1 MRILIADDEPVVR
14 SGVRLTIAKRSD
26 WEVCAEARTGD
37 EALALARRHR
47 PDIAI
52 IDLNIPMDLQISGLS
67 SLDAALGIKRTLP
80 GVELIVLTSYYSKAL
95 LYEVM
100 KLGALGLVLKSD
112 VERDLESAIEAVRR
126 REPYIS
132 RHLDALLPNSP
143 RTTPLELLL
152 TGGPSLTRAER
163 AEVRS
168 IADQIRQ
175 LL

>member
-1 MRILIADDEPVVR
+1 MRILIADDQAVVR
-14 SGVRLTIAKRSD
+14 SNLRAILARRID
-26 WEVCAEARTGD
+26 WEVCAEAKTGD
-37 EALALARRHR
+37 EAVALAKRQR
-47 PDIAI
+47 PDIVV
-52 IDLNIPMDLQISGLS
+52 IDLNLPGLGGF
-67 SLDAALGIKRTLP
+67 DAAMEIKRTLP
-80 GVELIVLTSYYSKAL
+80 GVELIVLTSYFSKAL

-100 KLGALGLVLKSD
+100 KLGALGFVLESD
-112 VERDLESAIEAVRR
+112 AERDLLSAVEAVRR

-143 RTTPLELLL
+143 RTTPMELLA
-152 TGGPSLTRAER
+152 TGRKTLSAAER

>member
-1 MRILIADDEPVVR
+1 MRILIADDQAVVR
-14 SGVRLTIAKRSD
+14 SNLRSILARRID
-26 WEVCAEARTGD
+26 WEVCSEAATGD

-47 PDIAI
+47 PDIVV
-52 IDLNIPMDLQISGLS
+52 IDLSMPGLS
-67 SLDAALGIKRTLP
+67 GFDAALEMKRTLP
-80 GVELIVLTSYYSKAL
+80 GIELIVLTSYYSKTL

-100 KLGALGLVLKSD
+100 KLGALGFVLESD
-112 VERDLESAIEAVRR
+112 AERDLISAIEAVRR

-132 RHLDALLPNSP
+132 RHLDALLPSSA
-143 RTTPLELLL
+143 RTMPKELLTNRKTL
-152 TGGPSLTRAER
+152 SPAER

>member
-1 MRILIADDEPVVR
+1 MRILIADEQAVVCSNLR
-14 SGVRLTIAKRSD
+14 AIIASRTD

-37 EALALARRHR
+37 EALALAKRRR
-47 PDIAI
+47 PDIVV
-52 IDLNIPMDLQISGLS
+52 IDLNLPGLS
-67 SLDAALGIKRTLP
+67 GFDAALEIKRTLP

-100 KLGALGLVLKSD
+100 KLGALGFVLKSD
-112 VERDLESAIEAVRR
+112 AERDLLSAIEAVRR

-132 RHLDALLPNSP
+132 RHLDALLPTSP
-143 RTTPLELLL
+143 RTAPIDLLA
-152 TGGPSLTRAER
+152 TGRKNLSPTER